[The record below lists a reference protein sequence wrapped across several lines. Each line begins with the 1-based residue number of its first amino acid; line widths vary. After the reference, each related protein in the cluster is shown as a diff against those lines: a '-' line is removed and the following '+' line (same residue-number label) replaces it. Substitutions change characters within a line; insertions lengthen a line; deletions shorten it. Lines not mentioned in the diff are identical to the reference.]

1 MKLHH
6 TIAFKVI
13 IRQDVVDDTLP
24 DNKYVFLLMESC
36 KKMKL

>member
-1 MKLHH
+1 MKLHN

-24 DNKYVFLLMESC
+24 DNKYAFLNEVL
-36 KKMKL
+36 